1 MPAFYPSRQQQPL
14 TPPEYNTGYQNNG
27 CGNMHFQQPQAY
39 GMPPQVLGRPEEMNY
54 DYTGRYTHQQTVAHG
69 PAHQQQNYPS
79 AAMSMTAVNRFNEP
93 INLPL
98 PPVRSFD
105 QPMMPAPEPPQYP
118 RSLEYR
124 PHAHYEQHH
133 QQQQQQQQ
141 KPKEEKPVGGVSA
154 RLDYDIDCMADFVS
168 DMAQQLYAMSFS
180 QTSLLDTN
188 TVPSVQRGKP
198 SHSAF
203 RGWVHGVLCATRL
216 PSATIVL
223 SLHYLSGRMTML
235 QERREL
241 PEEGQ
246 IYRVLT
252 VALILG
258 SKFLDDNTF
267 INRSWAEVSCIDI
280 KILNSMEKA
289 WLEDIDFR
297 LHRDPIEIQ
306 GFQTWLAYWKDY
318 EKSKSAASARIPK
331 ISPIDTN
338 VQRQTSVHKTF
349 TPHSTQSAFPPP
361 SAQEYH
367 SARLQQAQYTPAWTP
382 YDPWLVPRSGMETSP
397 ASAPH
402 TGPTTPEYYGGP
414 GTWAPLETGV
424 YSYQRRYGFPPLSQ
438 PQTQSHIQPL
448 PQMQNYQAYSHH
460 QYQQQGG
467 WNAHNSHCQCGQC
480 RNGNTWFMNSGF
492 GPQVAVA

>member
-27 CGNMHFQQPQAY
+27 CGNMHFPQTQAY
-39 GMPPQVLGRPEEMNY
+39 GMPQALGRPEEMNY
-54 DYTGRYTHQQTVAHG
+54 DYSGRYTHQPTVAPA
-69 PAHQQQNYPS
+69 PAHHQQSYPS
-79 AAMSMTAVNRFNEP
+79 TAMSMPAVNRFIEP
-93 INLPL
+93 INLLL

-105 QPMMPAPEPPQYP
+105 QPMMPAPEPPQYQRP
-118 RSLEYR
+118 LEYR
-124 PHAHYEQHH
+124 PHANYEQHH
-133 QQQQQQQQ
+133 QQQQQQ

-154 RLDYDIDCMADFVS
+154 RLDYEMDCMADFVS
-168 DMAQQLYAMSFS
+168 ETAQQLYDLVSS
-180 QTSLLDTN
+180 QISLADIDI
-188 TVPSVQRGKP
+188 VKSVQRGKP

-203 RGWVHGVLCATRL
+203 RNWVHSVLCATRL

-252 VALILG
+252 IALILG

-280 KILNSMEKA
+280 KVLNSMEKA

-297 LHRDPIEIQ
+297 LHRDPIESQ
-306 GFQTWLAYWKDY
+306 GFQTWLTYWKEY
-318 EKSKSAASARIPK
+318 EKSKTAADVRGLK
-331 ISPIDTN
+331 VSPIDTN
-338 VQRQTSVHKTF
+338 VQRQAQVHKTF
-349 TPHSTQSAFPPP
+349 TLHSTQSAFPPP
-361 SAQEYH
+361 SAQDYH
-367 SARLQQAQYTPAWTP
+367 SARSQQAQYTPAWTP
-382 YDPWLVPRSGMETSP
+382 YDPWLVPRSGMEMSP

-414 GTWAPLETGV
+414 GTWAPLETGA

-438 PQTQSHIQPL
+438 PQTQPHVQPL
-448 PQMQNYQAYSHH
+448 PQIQNYQTYNHH
-460 QYQQQGG
+460 QYQQQNG
-467 WNAHNSHCQCGQC
+467 WNAHNIHCHCGQC

>member
-1 MPAFYPSRQQQPL
+1 MPAFYQTRHQQPL

-27 CGNMHFQQPQAY
+27 CGNMHFQQQQHQAY
-39 GMPPQVLGRPEEMNY
+39 GMPQALGRSEEMSY
-54 DYTGRYTHQQTVAHG
+54 DYSGRYTHQQTVTHA
-69 PAHQQQNYPS
+69 PSHQQQPSYPS
-79 AAMSMTAVNRFNEP
+79 TAMSMPAVNRFIEP
-93 INLPL
+93 ISLPL

-105 QPMMPAPEPPQYP
+105 QPVISVPEPPQYQ

-133 QQQQQQQQ
+133 QQEQQQQ
-141 KPKEEKPVGGVSA
+141 KAKDEKPVGGVSA
-154 RLDYDIDCMADFVS
+154 RLDYEMECMADFVS
-168 DMAQQLYAMSFS
+168 DMAQQLYDFFS
-180 QTSLLDTN
+180 SRASPADIDTIR
-188 TVPSVQRGKP
+188 SVQQGNP
-198 SHSAF
+198 SHSGF
-203 RGWVHGVLCATRL
+203 RSWVHSVLCATRL
-216 PSATIVL
+216 PAATIVL
-223 SLHYLSGRMTML
+223 SLHYLQGRMTML

-280 KILNSMEKA
+280 NILNSMEKA

-297 LHRDPIEIQ
+297 LHHDPIEAK
-306 GFQTWLAYWKDY
+306 GFQTWLAYWKEY
-318 EKSKSAASARIPK
+318 EKSKSGASVRGPRID
-331 ISPIDTN
+331 PIDTN
-338 VQRQTSVHKTF
+338 VPRQAHVHKTF
-349 TPHSTQSAFPPP
+349 TPQSTQSAFPPP
-361 SAQEYH
+361 SAQDYH
-367 SARLQQAQYTPAWTP
+367 SARAQQAQYTPAWTP

-414 GTWAPLETGV
+414 GTWAPLDTGA
-424 YSYQRRYGFPPLSQ
+424 YSYQRRYGFSALSQ
-438 PQTQSHIQPL
+438 PQSQHHVQPL
-448 PQMQNYQAYSHH
+448 PQTQNYQTYNHH
-460 QYQQQGG
+460 QYQQHG
-467 WNAHNSHCQCGQC
+467 WNGHSVHCHCGQC
-480 RNGNTWFMNSGF
+480 RSGNTWYMNTGF